1 MKHALLSLSITFTL
15 ASVLTGCADKD
26 VKPDN
31 GKPAPIPRKLAE
43 GANRGIVVSQV
54 QMLRAQCKK
63 PFGTVAK
70 SFPVSQSVD
79 SNVNYVIISGSVAPH
94 SHRFQDEIFV
104 VLEGNGIFYARSAG
118 GGIQSH
124 EVAPGSIIHIRKG
137 TEHSFQHIGPKDQP
151 TYGMSIFTPPY
162 NPKDRIP
169 AKWPEDDSSKN
180 KDKKKKN

>member
-1 MKHALLSLSITFTL
+1 MKQALFSPFLIL
-15 ASVLTGCADKD
+15 ALALVVSGCGNKD
-26 VKPDN
+26 IKKDN
-31 GKPAPIPRKLAE
+31 TKPAPIPRKVAE
-43 GANRGIVVSQV
+43 GTNRGIIVSQV

-63 PFGTVAK
+63 PFGMVAK

-94 SHRFQDEIFV
+94 SHRYQDEIFV
-104 VLEGNGIFYARSAG
+104 VLEGSGIFYARSAG

-162 NPKDRIP
+162 KAEDRIP
-169 AKWPEDDSSKN
+169 AKWPEDKEPKN
-180 KDKKKKN
+180 KDKKN